1 MWVSL
6 QSSRWVRFC
15 KAKNYEFGILHSLIS
30 RINSNLDLMFQ
41 KYVLELNA
49 KLVFWIK
56 NSILSNASGK
66 KACLAK
72 GIWYLHYSH
81 VPFLQGFQRV
91 FYRLLLVLIQEFFV
105 CRTRRAISPI
115 FLAHTL
121 RRHNTQRYIHATQ
134 FNIIT
139 YTEAPL
145 LSTSLYKYEYGKE
158 FSSGSFFGIKDLG
171 RVGLKLRL
179 NHPA

>member
-1 MWVSL
+1 MSL
-6 QSSRWVRFC
+6 AIF
-15 KAKNYEFGILHSLIS
+15 IHSGGLLA
-30 RINSNLDLMFQ
+30 INSNLDLMFK
-41 KYVLELNA
+41 KYVLELKR
-49 KLVFWIK
+49 KLIFIWIK
-56 NSILSNASGK
+56 NRFLSASGK

-139 YTEAPL
+139 YTGAETGICL
-145 LSTSLYKYEYGKE
+145 QSRQSTQPMLDSPRGISLWGR
-158 FSSGSFFGIKDLG
+158 FSRRSCMMGA
-171 RVGLKLRL
+171 R
-179 NHPA
+179 